1 MNANARFSCDLAVIG
16 AGLAGLTAGVRAA
29 QAGRKALLFEKL
41 PDSVHLNN
49 SRMTSGVFHLALS
62 DILGDESRLEQRIL
76 EVTGGAAHRGLARA
90 MARDSKRMVRW
101 LQSLGV
107 RFIRG
112 SPEPWHNF
120 VLAPP
125 AIAQL
130 GRHWQGRGGDVMLRT
145 LEAELNKHGGEIK
158 RGHQARQL
166 HRESERCAGFEG
178 VGPDGCPFEVR
189 AQATVI
195 ADGGFQANRELIRAN
210 LTPAPDK
217 VVQRNARNGTGDGLR
232 MAQEFGAAVTD
243 LRGFYGHVL
252 SRDAL
257 TNDTLWPYPWAD
269 ELARSCLVVGA
280 DGKRFADEGLGGVY
294 LANRIAALPDPA
306 SATVVFDQAGW
317 EGPGTERF
325 LPPNPNMIKAGA
337 TVLKA
342 GTLAELAR
350 LAGIAEEGL
359 ASQVETYNRALKAG
373 GLEQLNPPRTATKF
387 KPVSVERPPFYAI
400 PVCAGVT
407 YTMGGIAI
415 DDCSRVIGK
424 NGQALPGLYAA
435 GSTVGG
441 LEGGEKVGYLG
452 GLCVTGVTALRAA
465 EHIIGVL
472 ET

>member
-1 MNANARFSCDLAVIG
+1 MDEKARITCDVAVIG

-29 QAGRKALLFEKL
+29 QAGRKAVLFEKS

-49 SRMTSGVFHLALS
+49 SRMTSGVFHLALA
-62 DILGDESRLEQRIL
+62 DILGEENALEQRII

-90 MARDSKRMVRW
+90 LARDSKRMVRW
-101 LQSLGV
+101 LQALGV

-145 LEAELNKHGGEIK
+145 LEAELKKRGGEIK
-158 RGHQARQL
+158 RGHEARHL
-166 HRESERCAGFEG
+166 CRESGRCAGFEG
-178 VGPDGCPFEVR
+178 ASLDGRPFEVIAR
-189 AQATVI
+189 ATVI
-195 ADGGFQANRELIRAN
+195 ADGGFQANRELLHAH

-217 VVQRNARNGTGDGLR
+217 VVQRNAGNGTGDGLR
-232 MAQEFGAAVTD
+232 MAKEFGAAVTD

-257 TNDTLWPYPWAD
+257 ANDTLWPYPWAD

-325 LPPNPNMIKAGA
+325 LPPNPNMIKAGG

-342 GTLAELAR
+342 ATLADLAR
-350 LAGIAEEGL
+350 TAGIAEEGL
-359 ASQVETYNRALKAG
+359 ASQVETYNRALKSG
-373 GLEQLNPPRTATKF
+373 GLEQLNPTRTTSKF
-387 KPVSVERPPFYAI
+387 RPVSVERPPFYAI
-400 PVCAGVT
+400 PVCAGIT

-415 DDCSRVIGK
+415 DECSRVTGEG
-424 NGQALPGLYAA
+424 GQPIAGLYAA

-441 LEGGEKVGYLG
+441 LEGGEKAGYLG

-465 EHIIGVL
+465 EHIIGAL
-472 ET
+472 DD